1 MLGIVSKVAA
11 TGTRIQTV
19 TMWSMR
25 CFFGESMFPA
35 VPLLKT
41 NCRHLESY
49 FKRSDVQ
56 FCVKE
61 CDRGV
66 RD

>member
-1 MLGIVSKVAA
+1 M
-11 TGTRIQTV
+11 
-19 TMWSMR
+19 
-25 CFFGESMFPA
+25 PA

-41 NCRHLESY
+41 SYPQLESY

-56 FCVKE
+56 FCVNE

-66 RD
+66 RDRVLQRASRNCRYLFC